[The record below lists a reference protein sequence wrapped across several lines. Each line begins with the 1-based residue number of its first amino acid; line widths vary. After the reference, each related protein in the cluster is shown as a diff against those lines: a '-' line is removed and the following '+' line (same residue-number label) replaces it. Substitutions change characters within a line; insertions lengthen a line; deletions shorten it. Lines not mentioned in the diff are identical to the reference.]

1 MRRDRVGF
9 VAGFAFAA
17 ALMGWLGTAA
27 FADATVAG
35 APACCS
41 DAAAKC
47 GTDGAECCKGEGA
60 KCGEAGKCCH
70 QADGKAAACQAGC
83 CKHEREEAPKASCA
97 NGCCK
102 KQKDPDASTDR

>member
-1 MRRDRVGF
+1 MRKDKVGF

-27 FADATVAG
+27 FADVTAAG

-47 GTDGAECCKGEGA
+47 CADEAKCCVDAAKCCPDGAEWCKGEDA

-70 QADGKAAACQAGC
+70 HAEGEATTCKAGC
-83 CKHEREEAPKASCA
+83 CKKHE
-97 NGCCK
+97 G
-102 KQKDPDASTDR
+102 PDASAKR